1 MLGSINTY
9 TESTD
14 QPFAEGRF
22 NQIEFFA
29 QDNWRLS
36 KKFTLDYG
44 ARFVHIGPTYVA
56 GQQVAYFDPLK
67 WDPAKAPK
75 LYEPVCPNN
84 AATCSAA
91 VRQARNPLTGQILNN
106 TFVGKLVPNSGDFTN
121 GMQVVDGTVP
131 AFENMKFYFSPRV
144 GFAWDVTG
152 DGKTAVR
159 GGFGIN
165 YDRYSD
171 DIILSLR
178 EQPPLLDTM
187 QTSWTT
193 IPTLLSSPLTQN
205 PRGVNAF
212 TDWEPATVY
221 TWSFGVQRE
230 LPFRMTADVSYVG
243 NSTTNVPRNIPINNL
258 TPEQLTDPANL
269 DPTQNNTAAQGPGLP
284 EALHGVRRDQRAAV
298 LRRRR
303 DLSLHPGGRHAPVF
317 ERLRRQRGL
326 HRLAQLRPAR
336 VGLVPHRRGQRGAL
350 PNREWQPAAQPR
362 VRLQLRDPGPQPAHE
377 RQRHREGRVRRLADL
392 RRLDAAGRARA
403 AASPTRSP
411 ARRRAI

>member
-9 TESTD
+9 TESTA

-29 QDNWRLS
+29 QDNWRLT
-36 KKFTLDYG
+36 KAFTLDYG

-56 GQQVAYFDPLK
+56 GQQIAYFDPLK

-75 LYEPVCPNN
+75 LYEPICPNN

-106 TFVGKLVPNSGDFTN
+106 TFIGKLVPNSGDFTN

-171 DIILSLR
+171 DTILSLR
-178 EQPPLLDTM
+178 
-187 QTSWTT
+187 
-193 IPTLLSSPLTQN
+193 
-205 PRGVNAF
+205 
-212 TDWEPATVY
+212 
-221 TWSFGVQRE
+221 
-230 LPFRMTADVSYVG
+230 
-243 NSTTNVPRNIPINNL
+243 
-258 TPEQLTDPANL
+258 
-269 DPTQNNTAAQGPGLP
+269 
-284 EALHGVRRDQRAAV
+284 
-298 LRRRR
+298 
-303 DLSLHPGGRHAPVF
+303 
-317 ERLRRQRGL
+317 
-326 HRLAQLRPAR
+326 
-336 VGLVPHRRGQRGAL
+336 
-350 PNREWQPAAQPR
+350 
-362 VRLQLRDPGPQPAHE
+362 
-377 RQRHREGRVRRLADL
+377 
-392 RRLDAAGRARA
+392 RA
-403 AASPTRSP
+403 AAAARHD
-411 ARRRAI
+411 ARRAGRRFRRC